1 MLSGSREPAR
11 DQANFRCQFPAE
23 AGRPLC
29 QWACKGLIMWKFS
42 TVNDAFSRPKID
54 FLPEFSLT
62 AGNSDI
68 RNASADRGPQYLLDV
83 VDAGRQHDE
92 AIEPER
98 DPGAG
103 GQPVLEGGEEVLVD
117 RIGLAVELPLLR
129 LV

>member
-1 MLSGSREPAR
+1 MHFSGLKS
-11 DQANFRCQFPAE
+11 
-23 AGRPLC
+23 
-29 QWACKGLIMWKFS
+29 I
-42 TVNDAFSRPKID
+42 
-54 FLPEFSLT
+54 FSLSFPLP

-68 RNASADRGPQYLLDV
+68 RNASADRSPQYLLDV

-129 LV
+129 LVGDEPPALLGRIGQLAEGVGE